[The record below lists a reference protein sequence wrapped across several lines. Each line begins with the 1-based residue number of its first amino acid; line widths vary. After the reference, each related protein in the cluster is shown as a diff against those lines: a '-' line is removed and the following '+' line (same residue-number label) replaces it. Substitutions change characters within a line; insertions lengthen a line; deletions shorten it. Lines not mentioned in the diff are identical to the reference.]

1 MKEFIPRITGFLCN
15 WCAYAGA
22 DLAGVSR
29 IQYAPNLRV
38 IKVMCSGRV
47 DPVFVFRAFLKG
59 ADGVMVLGCHP
70 GDCHYLTGN
79 YQEERKMAM
88 TKRVIA
94 EIGLLPERMAFDYVS
109 AAEGGR
115 FAEVV
120 NSFTSHIRE
129 LGPLGVKEGYPPEEL
144 HSRLELATRVVKDE
158 RIRWLVGKEYELVES
173 GNVYGEK
180 LTKDSVEELLVRNI
194 VEQFQKE
201 RILQAIKETPLTC
214 KAISHSLGLS
224 ARATFGYLTYL
235 ADQGQVCIADF
246 DGHTPR
252 YLNIRGGNGGR

>member
-1 MKEFIPRITGFLCN
+1 MKEFNPRITGFLCN

-70 GDCHYLTGN
+70 GDCHYQTGN
-79 YQEERKMAM
+79 YQEEKKMAM
-88 TKRVIA
+88 TRQVLA
-94 EIGLLPERMAFDYVS
+94 EIGIIPERMTFDYVS

-115 FAEVV
+115 FAEIV
-120 NSFTSHIRE
+120 NTFTNHIRE
-129 LGPLGVKEGYPPEEL
+129 LGPLGAKEGFLADEL
-144 HSRLELATRVVKDE
+144 RSRLELATQVVNDE
-158 RIRWLVGKEYELVES
+158 RIRWLVGKEYELIES

-180 LTKDSVEELLVRNI
+180 LSKDSVEEMLVKNI
-194 VEQFQKE
+194 VDQFHKE
-201 RILQAIKETPLTC
+201 RILRAIKDEPLPC
-214 KAISHSLGLS
+214 KAIAAGLGLS
-224 ARATFGYLTYL
+224 ARTTFGYLTYL
-235 ADQGQVCIADF
+235 ADQGQVCIADVIE
-246 DGHTPR
+246 HAPR
-252 YLNIRGGNGGR
+252 YLNIRSGDGGK